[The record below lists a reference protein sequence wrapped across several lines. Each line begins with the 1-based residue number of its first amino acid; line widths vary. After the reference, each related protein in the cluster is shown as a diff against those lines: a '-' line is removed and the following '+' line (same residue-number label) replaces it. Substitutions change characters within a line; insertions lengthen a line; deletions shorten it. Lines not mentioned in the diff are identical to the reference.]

1 MLIPHPVVLWN
12 LLDEYEAART
22 AEAASP
28 ATTQGPGRRVQDI
41 AYTLCVLTSTRDVTL
56 ALEAAHRLL
65 GTGKAAAPDGS
76 SRSLT
81 ASSDVYA

>member
-1 MLIPHPVVLWN
+1 MLIPHPVVLRN

-28 ATTQGPGRRVQDI
+28 ADAAGQGRRVQDA

-56 ALEAAHRLL
+56 AVEAARRLL
-65 GTGKAAAPDGS
+65 GTRTATAPVES
-76 SRSLT
+76 SLPVGAPT
-81 ASSDVYA
+81 DVCA